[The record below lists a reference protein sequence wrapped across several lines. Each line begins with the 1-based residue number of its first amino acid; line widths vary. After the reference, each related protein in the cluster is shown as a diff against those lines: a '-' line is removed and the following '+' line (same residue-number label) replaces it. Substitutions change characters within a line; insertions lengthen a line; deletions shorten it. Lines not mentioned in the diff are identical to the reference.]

1 MKYVVRSLD
10 GREYGPFTS
19 DQLQD
24 LRAGQRLGPGDFIR
38 RENGRTWSPF
48 EKIAGLG
55 DLSEAADL
63 PRNDAPLAGPSA
75 LPDQDVFPAT
85 PDLEDVA
92 TLPADLQ
99 RDPLRTDAVDPMDE
113 RDVMDDSP
121 VTITRSSTSEIELDI
136 ARASASADMLVQ
148 HGVLVNRLP
157 GETDVFTLKQSFLD
171 VARNSV
177 LAALLGRRGVLVCT
191 SRRIAVVLP
200 SVSSRTIRIAYPG
213 QSRSIGLERRTSLVR
228 LIFGVMLFLNAIVTF
243 LGSSLLGGLAAVVDG
258 AAGVGIAEA
267 SGALGW
273 GIAALFAAGG
283 GFLLLTSTA
292 KALVIDAG
300 DPVVF
305 PCSRAT
311 AWHLGRIDDAH
322 HMSLEATAGQS
333 SIIAE

>member
-1 MKYVVRSLD
+1 MKYIVRSLD

-19 DQLQD
+19 DQLRT
-24 LRAGQRLGPGDFIR
+24 LRAEERLGPGDFVR
-38 RENGRTWSPF
+38 RETGKTWSPF
-48 EKIAGLG
+48 EKIPGLG
-55 DLSEAADL
+55 NAGDAAAEFR
-63 PRNDAPLAGPSA
+63 PDAPEAGPA
-75 LPDQDVFPAT
+75 GPPNRGQEPKTPAES
-85 PDLEDVA
+85 DLIDDPFHS
-92 TLPADLQ
+92 PADLQ
-99 RDPLRTDAVDPMDE
+99 IDETGTETPKEAPVPLKRP
-113 RDVMDDSP
+113 
-121 VTITRSSTSEIELDI
+121 STSPIELDI
-136 ARASASADMLVQ
+136 ARASASADTLVQ
-148 HGVLVNRLP
+148 HGILVNRLP
-157 GETDVFTLKQSFLD
+157 GETDVFTLQQSFLD
-171 VARNSV
+171 VARHSIF
-177 LAALLGRRGVLVCT
+177 AAVLGRRGALVCT

-228 LIFGVMLFLNAIVTF
+228 LIFGVMLCLNAFVTF
-243 LGSSLLGGLAAVVDG
+243 LGSSLLGGLAALVDG

-283 GFLLLTSTA
+283 IFLLVTSTA

-333 SIIAE
+333 TMIAE

>member
-92 TLPADLQ
+92 TPPADLQ

-171 VARNSV
+171 VARHSI

-213 QSRSIGLERRTSLVR
+213 RSRSIGLERRTSLVR

-283 GFLLLTSTA
+283 AFLLVTSTA

-333 SIIAE
+333 TIIAE

>member
-1 MKYVVRSLD
+1 
-10 GREYGPFTS
+10 
-19 DQLQD
+19 
-24 LRAGQRLGPGDFIR
+24 
-38 RENGRTWSPF
+38 
-48 EKIAGLG
+48 
-55 DLSEAADL
+55 
-63 PRNDAPLAGPSA
+63 
-75 LPDQDVFPAT
+75 
-85 PDLEDVA
+85 
-92 TLPADLQ
+92 
-99 RDPLRTDAVDPMDE
+99 VDEME
-113 RDVMDDSP
+113 DSP
-121 VTITRSSTSEIELDI
+121 VAITISSTSQIELDI

-171 VARNSV
+171 VARHSM

-283 GFLLLTSTA
+283 AFLLITSTA

-333 SIIAE
+333 TIIAE